1 MSKQHKG
8 ITVITCTADR
18 PRAFELCERWGAR
31 TIEHFLESGG
41 VDVQWIVADGGKNK
55 VTCTKGQEHVLVLHQ
70 ENLTLN
76 ILANMTAALAH
87 ARYEVAAFI
96 EDDDWYAP
104 DYLWWLSAMLTD
116 DIDLVGEG
124 FVRYYQLKLAAY
136 FQHNNKQHASLS
148 STILGPRAL
157 DAFRVYLPRARNA
170 YFDMQL
176 WTMKLRGKII
186 APAIS
191 LAKAKTHV
199 VGIKGMPGRRGVGQ
213 GHQEQ
218 FYGGRKRDAKGAVLR
233 RWLGA
238 EDANVYLD
246 LAARE
251 WGRAD

>member
-1 MSKQHKG
+1 
-8 ITVITCTADR
+8 
-18 PRAFELCERWGAR
+18 
-31 TIEHFLESGG
+31 
-41 VDVQWIVADGGKNK
+41 
-55 VTCTKGQEHVLVLHQ
+55 
-70 ENLTLN
+70 
-76 ILANMTAALAH
+76 
-87 ARYEVAAFI
+87 
-96 EDDDWYAP
+96 
-104 DYLWWLSAMLTD
+104 MLTD